1 MDPYY
6 GVIDHRNPYSN
17 VFTEVV
23 EALKIWCGQTV
34 YRKIFLLKSLK
45 QSKIFFIQNTIAV
58 PNQSVTPKSY
68 WDGSQSKL
76 YFPSTKN
83 I

>member
-23 EALKIWCGQTV
+23 EAIKIWCGQTV
-34 YRKIFLLKSLK
+34 YRRIFLLKSLNYLFK
-45 QSKIFFIQNTIAV
+45 YQVLLFFVSAT
-58 PNQSVTPKSY
+58 
-68 WDGSQSKL
+68 
-76 YFPSTKN
+76 F
-83 I
+83 